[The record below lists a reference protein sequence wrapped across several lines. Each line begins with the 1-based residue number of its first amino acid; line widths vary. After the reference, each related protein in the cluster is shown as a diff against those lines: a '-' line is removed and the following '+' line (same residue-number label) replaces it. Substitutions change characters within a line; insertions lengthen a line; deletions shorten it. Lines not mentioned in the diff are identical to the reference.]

1 MTARRLK
8 SKPNSLTYK
17 QIHATT
23 RSLKLSH
30 FVFTPVYNEF
40 YYAYTGRLPEVY
52 LEKRVAADHF
62 DYGEDLMLLCQAL
75 DMVNSQLSPVKAFL
89 AEEDSTVVFRLCLDP
104 KTAGQFKE
112 ELPKHLDR
120 LEQSVSEMGQACE
133 LAVRRSRMQGADD
146 LMESLMNPAPNNPLL
161 LGKKVS

>member
-1 MTARRLK
+1 MENNITAKDICWAL
-8 SKPNSLTYK
+8 LTGRYAPDTEDIDWFRFE
-17 QIHATT
+17 Q
-23 RSLKLSH
+23 
-30 FVFTPVYNEF
+30 YNEF

-62 DYGEDLMLLCQAL
+62 DYGEDLMLLYEAL

-89 AEEDSTVVFRLCLDP
+89 AEEDSTVVFRLCLGP

-112 ELPKHLDR
+112 ELPNHLDR
-120 LEQSVSEMGQACE
+120 LEQSVLEMGQACE

-146 LMESLMNPAPNNPLL
+146 LMESLMNPTPNNPLL